1 MQHALIR
8 GRGGGSCIG
17 SSTNVSM
24 STASNADNNGVGCLT
39 EQDYIGISEI
49 SSYSSGALMV
59 QREEDAMGLRDTEL
73 NLGLSLNTLSESP
86 AGEDC
91 SSRRNGRSKRTGRI
105 LTARDLPNMVPSLGF
120 RGRRMHGES
129 ADADSVQEVTSVPSN
144 NQVVGWPPIRAYRM
158 NSLVNQSRVPT
169 ADDANS
175 NMSRNNF
182 GGMGKTKGRQEKVV
196 PGHGKSMFVKVN
208 MDGVPIGRKVD
219 LNTHSC
225 YESLA
230 NALEEM
236 FKRRTTNGILPVFAL
251 ENEHGVIGEGKSSKL
266 LDGNSEFVLTY
277 EDKEGDWMLVGDV
290 PWDMFLS
297 TVRRLRIMRTCE
309 VNGLGARFEARSNK

>member
-1 MQHALIR
+1 
-8 GRGGGSCIG
+8 
-17 SSTNVSM
+17 M
-24 STASNADNNGVGCLT
+24 STASNADNNGGGCLT

-49 SSYSSGALMV
+49 SSYPSAGLVA
-59 QREEDAMGLRDTEL
+59 RKEEGAMGLKDTEL

-86 AGEDC
+86 AGEDG
-91 SSRRNGRSKRTGRI
+91 SSRRNGGSKRMGRI
-105 LTARDLPNMVPSLGF
+105 LTAKDLPDMVPSLGF
-120 RGRRMHGES
+120 RGSRRMHGQS

-158 NSLVNQSRVPT
+158 NSLVNQSRVAI

-175 NMSRNNF
+175 NISRNGF
-182 GGMGKTKGRQEKVV
+182 GEMGKTKGRQEKAA

-236 FKRRTTNGILPVFAL
+236 FKRRTANGILPVFAL
-251 ENEHGVIGEGKSSKL
+251 EKNEHGVIGDGKSSKL

-297 TVRRLRIMRTCE
+297 TVRRLRIMRTSE
-309 VNGLGARFEARSNK
+309 VNGLGARFEVRSIK

>member
-1 MQHALIR
+1 
-8 GRGGGSCIG
+8 
-17 SSTNVSM
+17 M

-49 SSYSSGALMV
+49 SSYSCGAPMV

-91 SSRRNGRSKRTGRI
+91 SSRRNSRSKRTGRI

-129 ADADSVQEVTSVPSN
+129 ADADSVQEVTSVPRNIYSCYSFSPFHCKFSS

-182 GGMGKTKGRQEKVV
+182 GGMGETKGRQEKVA

-236 FKRRTTNGILPVFAL
+236 FKRRTTNGIVPVFAL

-297 TVRRLRIMRTCE
+297 TVRRLRIMRACE